1 MPWNFTDLSKMTVRT
16 LFLIFL
22 LLQLSACSSSS
33 FFFNNLSFFTTM
45 RLDSMFDLSSD
56 QEAIVKQSTNDLKNW
71 LKNEAAHKSLK
82 HLENA
87 KNLWQNDQYN
97 DAFEYA
103 EKNTEDL
110 IAEFL
115 QAVSPKMTPFLLT
128 LDEENAEH
136 YRKYIRENSSEW
148 FKYAISEDSKDDA
161 RIEQLEK
168 WFGELTQDQKT
179 KAKAIV
185 YLLPNEQQ
193 IRIDNTNHWVG
204 RALEASLS
212 RNHAKLETWLLD
224 PSIWWLEEYKA
235 LRQSNRQ
242 QTIELVMM
250 MSKTMNEK
258 QKESVLE
265 RVDDWIGKIQD
276 VI

>member
-1 MPWNFTDLSKMTVRT
+1 
-16 LFLIFL
+16 
-22 LLQLSACSSSS
+22 
-33 FFFNNLSFFTTM
+33 
-45 RLDSMFDLSSD
+45 MFGLSSD

-71 LKNEAAHKSLK
+71 FKNEAAHKSLK

-87 KNLWQNDQYN
+87 KILLQNDRYG
-97 DAFEYA
+97 DALEYA
-103 EKNTEDL
+103 EKNTEEF

-115 QAVSPKMTPFLLT
+115 QAFSPNMTRFLLT
-128 LDEENAEH
+128 LDEDNAEH
-136 YRKYIRENSSEW
+136 YREYIRENTNEW
-148 FKYAISEDSKDDA
+148 FKYVNSEDSKDDA

-168 WFGELTQDQKT
+168 WFGELTPDQRT

-193 IRIDNTNHWVG
+193 IRIDNTNHWVN

-212 RNHAKLETWLLD
+212 RDQARLEAWLVD
-224 PSIWWLEEYKA
+224 PSIWWLEDYKA

-242 QTIELVMM
+242 QIIELVMM

-265 RVDDWIGKIQD
+265 RIDDWIDKIQD

>member
-1 MPWNFTDLSKMTVRT
+1 MTLRT
-16 LFLIFL
+16 LLFILL
-22 LLQLSACSSSS
+22 LLQLSACNSTS
-33 FFFNNLSFFTTM
+33 FFFNNLSFFTTT

-56 QEAIVKQSTNDLKNW
+56 QEAIVKQGTNDLKNW

-87 KNLWQNDQYN
+87 KNLWQNDRYS

-115 QAVSPKMTPFLLT
+115 HAFSPGITRFLLT
-128 LDEENAEH
+128 LDEDNAER
-136 YRKYIRENSSEW
+136 YREYIRENSNEW
-148 FKYAISEDSKDDA
+148 FKYANSEESKDNA

-168 WFGELTQDQKT
+168 WFGELTPDQRT
-179 KAKAIV
+179 KAEAIV

-193 IRIDNTNHWVG
+193 IRIDNTNHWVTH
-204 RALEASLS
+204 ALEASLS
-212 RNHAKLETWLLD
+212 REQARLETWLLE
-224 PSIWWLEEYKA
+224 PSIWWLEDYKT

-242 QTIELVMM
+242 QIMELVMM

-265 RVDDWIGKIQD
+265 RIDDWIDKIQD

>member
-1 MPWNFTDLSKMTVRT
+1 MTVRT
-16 LFLIFL
+16 LFLILL
-22 LLQLSACSSSS
+22 LLQLSACSSTS

-45 RLDSMFDLSSD
+45 RLDSMFDLSSN
-56 QEAIVKQSTNDLKNW
+56 QEAIVKQSTNDLKDW

-82 HLENA
+82 HLENT
-87 KNLWQNDQYN
+87 KNLWQNARYN
-97 DAFEYA
+97 DTFEYV

-115 QAVSPKMTPFLLT
+115 QAVSPKVTPFLLT
-128 LDEENAEH
+128 LDEDNAEH
-136 YRKYIRENSSEW
+136 YREYIRENSKEW
-148 FKYAISEDSKDDA
+148 FKYANSEDSKDDA

-168 WFGELTQDQKT
+168 WFGELTPDQKT

-193 IRIDNTNHWVG
+193 IRIDNTNHWVNH
-204 RALEASLS
+204 ALGASLS
-212 RNHAKLETWLLD
+212 RDQAKLETWLLD
-224 PSIWWLEEYKA
+224 PSIWWLEDYKT

-258 QKESVLE
+258 QKASVLE
-265 RVDDWIGKIQD
+265 RIDDWINKIQD

>member
-1 MPWNFTDLSKMTVRT
+1 MTVRT
-16 LFLIFL
+16 LFLILL
-22 LLQLSACSSSS
+22 LLQLSACSSTS

-45 RLDSMFDLSSD
+45 RLDSMFDLSSN

-87 KNLWQNDQYN
+87 KNLWQNDRYN
-97 DAFEYA
+97 DTFEYA

-115 QAVSPKMTPFLLT
+115 QAVSPKMTLFLLT
-128 LDEENAEH
+128 LDEGNAEH
-136 YRKYIRENSSEW
+136 YREYIRENSNEW
-148 FKYAISEDSKDDA
+148 FKYANSEDSKDDA

-168 WFGELTQDQKT
+168 WFGELTPDQKT

-185 YLLPNEQQ
+185 YLLPNEKQ
-193 IRIDNTNHWVG
+193 IRIDNTNHWVNY
-204 RALEASLS
+204 ALEASLS
-212 RNHAKLETWLLD
+212 RDQAKLETWLLD
-224 PSIWWLEEYKA
+224 PSVWWLEDYKT
-235 LRQSNRQ
+235 LRQSNRK

-265 RVDDWIGKIQD
+265 RIDDWINKIQD

>member
-1 MPWNFTDLSKMTVRT
+1 
-16 LFLIFL
+16 
-22 LLQLSACSSSS
+22 
-33 FFFNNLSFFTTM
+33 
-45 RLDSMFDLSSD
+45 MFGLSSD

-87 KNLWQNDQYN
+87 KNLWQNDRH
-97 DAFEYA
+97 DEAFEYA
-103 EKNTEDL
+103 EKNAEDL

-115 QAVSPKMTPFLLT
+115 QAVSPEMTRFLLT
-128 LDEENAEH
+128 LDEDNAEH
-136 YRKYIRENSSEW
+136 YREYIRENSIEW
-148 FKYAISEDSKDDA
+148 FEYANSEASKDGA

-168 WFGELTQDQKT
+168 WFGELTPDQKT

-193 IRIDNTNHWVG
+193 IRIDNTNHWVNH
-204 RALEASLS
+204 ALEASLS
-212 RNHAKLETWLLD
+212 RDQASLDTWLLE
-224 PSIWWLEEYKA
+224 PSLWWLEDYKA

-242 QTIELVMM
+242 QIMELVMM

-265 RVDDWIGKIQD
+265 RIDDWIDKVQD

>member
-1 MPWNFTDLSKMTVRT
+1 
-16 LFLIFL
+16 
-22 LLQLSACSSSS
+22 
-33 FFFNNLSFFTTM
+33 
-45 RLDSMFDLSSD
+45 
-56 QEAIVKQSTNDLKNW
+56 
-71 LKNEAAHKSLK
+71 
-82 HLENA
+82 LENA
-87 KNLWQNDQYN
+87 KNLWLNDRYD
-97 DAFEYA
+97 DALEYA

-115 QAVSPKMTPFLLT
+115 QAFSPEMTRFLLT
-128 LDEENAEH
+128 LDEDNAEH
-136 YRKYIRENSSEW
+136 YREYIRENSNEW
-148 FKYAISEDSKDDA
+148 FEYANSEESKDEA

-168 WFGELTQDQKT
+168 WFGELTPDQRT

-193 IRIDNTNHWVG
+193 IRIDNTNHWVNL
-204 RALEASLS
+204 ALEASLS
-212 RNHAKLETWLLD
+212 RDQVRLETWLLE
-224 PSIWWLEEYKA
+224 PSTWWLEEYKT

-242 QTIELVMM
+242 QIIELVMM

-265 RVDDWIGKIQD
+265 RIDVWIDKIQA

>member
-1 MPWNFTDLSKMTVRT
+1 MTVRT
-16 LFLIFL
+16 LFLIYL
-22 LLQLSACSSSS
+22 LLQLSACSSTS
-33 FFFNNLSFFTTM
+33 FFFDNLSFFTTM
-45 RLDSMFDLSSD
+45 RLDSMFDLSSK
-56 QEAIVKQSTNDLKNW
+56 QEAIVNQSTNDLKNW
-71 LKNEAAHKSLK
+71 LKNEAAHESLK

-97 DAFEYA
+97 DAYEYA

-115 QAVSPKMTPFLLT
+115 QAVSPKMTMFLLT
-128 LDEENAEH
+128 LDEDNAEH
-136 YRKYIRENSSEW
+136 YREYIRENSNEW
-148 FKYAISEDSKDDA
+148 FKYANSEDSKDVA

-168 WFGELTQDQKT
+168 WFGELTPDQKT

-193 IRIDNTNHWVG
+193 IRIDNTNHWVNN
-204 RALEASLS
+204 ALEASLS
-212 RNHAKLETWLLD
+212 RDQAKLEKWLLD
-224 PSIWWLEEYKA
+224 PSIWWLEDYKT

-242 QTIELVMM
+242 QTIEVVMM
-250 MSKTMNEK
+250 ISKTMNEK

-265 RVDDWIGKIQD
+265 RIDDWINKIQD
-276 VI
+276 II

>member
-1 MPWNFTDLSKMTVRT
+1 
-16 LFLIFL
+16 
-22 LLQLSACSSSS
+22 
-33 FFFNNLSFFTTM
+33 
-45 RLDSMFDLSSD
+45 MFDLSSD

-87 KNLWQNDQYN
+87 KGLWKDDRYN
-97 DAFEYA
+97 DAIEYA

-115 QAVSPKMTPFLLT
+115 QAVSPEITRFLLT
-128 LDEENAEH
+128 LDEDNAEH
-136 YRKYIRENSSEW
+136 YREYIRENSKEW
-148 FKYAISEDSKDDA
+148 FEYANSEESKDEA

-168 WFGELTQDQKT
+168 WFGELTPDQKT

-193 IRIDNTNHWVG
+193 IRIDNTNHWVNH
-204 RALEASLS
+204 ALEASLS
-212 RNHAKLETWLLD
+212 RDQARLERWLLD
-224 PSIWWLEEYKA
+224 PSVWWLEDYKA

-242 QTIELVMM
+242 QAIELVMM
-250 MSKTMNEK
+250 MSKTMDEK
-258 QKESVLE
+258 QKASVVK
-265 RVDDWIGKIQD
+265 RIDDWIGKIQD

>member
-1 MPWNFTDLSKMTVRT
+1 MTVRIF
-16 LFLIFL
+16 FLILL
-22 LLQLSACSSSS
+22 LLQLSACSSTS
-33 FFFNNLSFFTTM
+33 FLFGNLSFLATM

-56 QEAIVKQSTNDLKNW
+56 QEAIVKQSANDLKNW

-87 KNLWQNDQYN
+87 KSLWQNDRYN

-103 EKNTEDL
+103 EKNTIDL
-110 IAEFL
+110 ITEFL
-115 QAVSPKMTPFLLT
+115 QAASPKMTPFLLS
-128 LDEENAEH
+128 LDEDNAEH
-136 YRKYIRENSSEW
+136 YREYIRENSKEW
-148 FKYAISEDSKDDA
+148 FKYANSEDSKDEA

-168 WFGELTQDQKT
+168 WFGELTPDQKT

-193 IRIDNTNHWVG
+193 IRIDNTNHWVNHV
-204 RALEASLS
+204 LEASL
-212 RNHAKLETWLLD
+212 RRDQARLEKWLLQ
-224 PSIWWLEEYKA
+224 PSIWWLEDYKT

-250 MSKTMNEK
+250 MSKTMNTK
-258 QKESVLE
+258 QKETVLE
-265 RVDDWIGKIQD
+265 RIDDWIGKIQD

>member
-1 MPWNFTDLSKMTVRT
+1 MAMRT
-16 LFLIFL
+16 LILILL
-22 LLQLSACSSSS
+22 LLQLSACNSTS
-33 FFFNNLSFFTTM
+33 FFFNNLSFITTT

-56 QEAIVKQSTNDLKNW
+56 QEAIVEQGTNDVKNW
-71 LKNEAAHKSLK
+71 LKNEAAHRSLK

-87 KNLWQNDQYN
+87 KGLWKDDRYN
-97 DAFEYA
+97 DAIEYA

-115 QAVSPKMTPFLLT
+115 QAASPVMTRFLLT
-128 LDEENAEH
+128 LDEDNAEH
-136 YRKYIRENSSEW
+136 YREYIRENSKEW
-148 FKYAISEDSKDDA
+148 FEYANSEESKDEA

-168 WFGELTQDQKT
+168 WFGELTPDQKT

-193 IRIDNTNHWVG
+193 IRIDNTNHWVNH
-204 RALEASLS
+204 ALEASLS
-212 RNHAKLETWLLD
+212 RDQARLETWLLD
-224 PSIWWLEEYKA
+224 PSIWWLEDYKA

-242 QTIELVMM
+242 QAIELVMM
-250 MSKTMNEK
+250 MSKTMDEK
-258 QKESVLE
+258 QKASVVK
-265 RVDDWIGKIQD
+265 RIDDWIGKIQD

>member
-1 MPWNFTDLSKMTVRT
+1 MTVRT
-16 LFLIFL
+16 LFLILL
-22 LLQLSACSSSS
+22 LLQLGACSSTS
-33 FFFNNLSFFTTM
+33 FFFSNLSFFTTM
-45 RLDSMFDLSSD
+45 RLDSMFGLSSD
-56 QEAIVKQSTNDLKNW
+56 QEAIVEQSTNDLENW

-82 HLENA
+82 YMENA
-87 KNLWQNDQYN
+87 KNLWQNDRYN

-115 QAVSPKMTPFLLT
+115 QALSPKMTRFLLT
-128 LDEENAEH
+128 LDEDNAEH
-136 YRKYIRENSSEW
+136 YREYIRENSTEW
-148 FKYAISEDSKDDA
+148 FKYADSEDSKDDA

-168 WFGELTQDQKT
+168 WFGELTPDQKT

-193 IRIDNTNHWVG
+193 IRIDNTNHWVNH
-204 RALEASLS
+204 ALEASLS
-212 RNHAKLETWLLD
+212 RDQARIGTWLME
-224 PSIWWLEEYKA
+224 PSIWWLEDYKT
-235 LRQSNRQ
+235 LRQSNRR

-265 RVDDWIGKIQD
+265 RIDDWIDKIQD

>member
-1 MPWNFTDLSKMTVRT
+1 MAVRT
-16 LFLIFL
+16 LFLIL
-22 LLQLSACSSSS
+22 LLVQLSACNSTSI
-33 FFFNNLSFFTTM
+33 FFSNLSFFTTM

-56 QEAIVKQSTNDLKNW
+56 QKEIVKQSTNDLKNW

-87 KNLWQNDQYN
+87 KNLWRNDQYN
-97 DAFEYA
+97 DAIEYA

-110 IAEFL
+110 IGEFL
-115 QAVSPKMTPFLLT
+115 QVASPEMTRFLLT
-128 LDEENAEH
+128 LDEDNAEH
-136 YRKYIRENSSEW
+136 YREYIRENSNEW
-148 FKYAISEDSKDDA
+148 FEYASSEASKDEA

-168 WFGELTQDQKT
+168 WFGEITPDQKT

-193 IRIDNTNHWVG
+193 IRIDNTNHWVNH
-204 RALEASLS
+204 ALEASL
-212 RNHAKLETWLLD
+212 RRDQARLETWLLD
-224 PSIWWLEEYKA
+224 PSIWWLEDYKA

-242 QTIELVMM
+242 QAIELLMM

-265 RVDDWIGKIQD
+265 RIDDWIGKIQG

>member
-1 MPWNFTDLSKMTVRT
+1 M
-16 LFLIFL
+16 
-22 LLQLSACSSSS
+22 QLSACSSTGLFYS
-33 FFFNNLSFFTTM
+33 NLSFFTTM

-56 QEAIVKQSTNDLKNW
+56 QETIVKKNTNDLKNW
-71 LKNEAAHKSLK
+71 IENEAAHKSLE

-87 KNLWQNDQYN
+87 KNLWQNDKYHEV
-97 DAFEYA
+97 FEYA
-103 EKNTEDL
+103 EINAEDL

-115 QAVSPKMTPFLLT
+115 QAVSPKMIPFLLT
-128 LDEENAEH
+128 LDEDNAEH
-136 YRKYIRENSSEW
+136 YREYIRENSNEW
-148 FKYAISEDSKDDA
+148 FKYANSEVSKDDA

-168 WFGELTQDQKT
+168 WFGELTPDQKT

-193 IRIDNTNHWVG
+193 IRIDNTNHWVDL
-204 RALEASLS
+204 ALEASLS
-212 RNHAKLETWLLD
+212 RDQAILETWLLD
-224 PSIWWLEEYKA
+224 PSIWWLEDYKT
-235 LRQSNRQ
+235 LRESNRQ

-265 RVDDWIGKIQD
+265 RIDDWIEKIQD

>member
-1 MPWNFTDLSKMTVRT
+1 MTVRT
-16 LFLIFL
+16 LFLIL
-22 LLQLSACSSSS
+22 LLLLLSACNSTS
-33 FFFNNLSFFTTM
+33 FFFNNLSFFTTTQ
-45 RLDSMFDLSSD
+45 LDSMFGLSSD

-87 KNLWQNDQYN
+87 KNLWQNDRH
-97 DAFEYA
+97 DEAFEYA
-103 EKNTEDL
+103 EKNAEDL

-115 QAVSPKMTPFLLT
+115 QAVSPEMTRFLLT
-128 LDEENAEH
+128 LEEDNAER
-136 YRKYIRENSSEW
+136 YREYIRENSREW
-148 FKYAISEDSKDDA
+148 FEYANSEASKDDA

-168 WFGELTQDQKT
+168 WFGELTPDQKT
-179 KAKAIV
+179 KAEAIV

-193 IRIDNTNHWVG
+193 IRIDNTNHWVN

-212 RNHAKLETWLLD
+212 RDQARLETWLLE
-224 PSIWWLEEYKA
+224 PSIWWLDDYKA

-242 QTIELVMM
+242 QIMELVMM
-250 MSKTMNEK
+250 MSKTMNER
-258 QKESVLE
+258 QKESVIE
-265 RVDDWIGKIQD
+265 RIDDWIDKIQD

>member
-1 MPWNFTDLSKMTVRT
+1 MNVRI
-16 LFLIFL
+16 LLLILL
-22 LLQLSACSSSS
+22 LLQLSACNSTSI
-33 FFFNNLSFFTTM
+33 FFSNLSFFTTM

-56 QEAIVKQSTNDLKNW
+56 QEAIVKQSTNDLKHW

-82 HLENA
+82 HLGNA
-87 KNLWQNDQYN
+87 KDLWQNDRYD
-97 DAFEYA
+97 DAIEYA

-115 QAVSPKMTPFLLT
+115 QALTPEMTRFLLT
-128 LDEENAEH
+128 LDEDNAEH
-136 YRKYIRENSSEW
+136 YRQYIRENSSEW
-148 FKYAISEDSKDDA
+148 FKYASSEESKDEA

-168 WFGELTQDQKT
+168 WFGELTRDQKT

-193 IRIDNTNHWVG
+193 IRIDNTNNWVSH
-204 RALEASLS
+204 ALEASLS
-212 RNHAKLETWLLD
+212 RDQARLETWLLD
-224 PSIWWLEEYKA
+224 PSIWWLEDYKA

-242 QTIELVMM
+242 KAIELVMM

-265 RVDDWIGKIQD
+265 RVDDWIDKVQD

>member
-1 MPWNFTDLSKMTVRT
+1 MTLRT
-16 LFLIFL
+16 LFLILL
-22 LLQLSACSSSS
+22 LLQLSACNSTSL
-33 FFFNNLSFFTTM
+33 FFNNLSFFTTTQ
-45 RLDSMFDLSSD
+45 LDSMFDLSSG

-87 KNLWQNDQYN
+87 KNLWQNDRYD

-103 EKNTEDL
+103 EKSAEEL

-115 QAVSPKMTPFLLT
+115 QAFSPEMTRFLLT
-128 LDEENAEH
+128 LDEDNAEH
-136 YRKYIRENSSEW
+136 YREYIRENSSEW
-148 FKYAISEDSKDDA
+148 FKYANSEESKDDA

-168 WFGELTQDQKT
+168 WFGELTPDQKT

-193 IRIDNTNHWVG
+193 IRIDNTNHWVN

-212 RNHAKLETWLLD
+212 RDQARLETWLLE
-224 PSIWWLEEYKA
+224 PSIWWVDDYKA

-242 QTIELVMM
+242 QIIELVMM

-258 QKESVLE
+258 QKESVVE
-265 RVDDWIGKIQD
+265 RIDDWTGKIED